1 MDCLF
6 VRLVLWESGS
16 SCSLTFVIVFEW
28 FCYPFAYDDNLQR
41 IGVLSKLSL
50 VSVVEGCLL
59 MYLLWRSR
67 SVRSDQN
74 LIWSCNR
81 VWETSFCCLGL

>member
-28 FCYPFAYDDNLQR
+28 ICNPFAQDDNPQR
-41 IGVLSKLSL
+41 IRVLSKLAL

-59 MYLLWRSR
+59 MYLLRR
-67 SVRSDQN
+67 SVRSD
-74 LIWSCNR
+74 
-81 VWETSFCCLGL
+81 